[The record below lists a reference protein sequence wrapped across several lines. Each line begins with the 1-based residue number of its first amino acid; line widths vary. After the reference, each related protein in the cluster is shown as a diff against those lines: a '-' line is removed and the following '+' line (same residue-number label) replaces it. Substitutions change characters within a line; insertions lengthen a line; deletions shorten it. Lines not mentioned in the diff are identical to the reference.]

1 MNNEESTIYGTAEE
15 QPKNNQQEK
24 NAGKGWQQV
33 TIGGVTGILMGAA
46 ATYAVNALAGET
58 ANNDEPD
65 NTTTD
70 GTQSHVGTNGLHVAE
85 VDQNLSFGEA
95 FAAAR
100 AEVGP
105 GGVFHWHGN
114 IYNTYTAQE
123 WNSMTDG
130 EHQQFAQQV
139 QPEIQPGEGHSTQ
152 HHTTNND
159 VAQHTHHNDDNNH
172 RGGHNDDNNHR
183 GGHNDDNNHRGE
195 HHDDPHPPT
204 PKPTLP
210 DEPEVHFLG
219 IQRVEREDGSA
230 INVGHKIED
239 DHDVLLIDVDD
250 DRVFDVRVDDRNNNG
265 EVDRGEM
272 SHITSEHQT
281 VEEFAQRTAEQNN
294 GLTAYEDVVSA
305 QQDHIADDMPDYMPD
320 ADVQTA

>member
-24 NAGKGWQQV
+24 NGGKGWQQV

-46 ATYAVNALAGET
+46 ATYAVNALAGEK
-58 ANNDEPD
+58 AGNVEPD

-85 VDQNLSFGEA
+85 VDQNLPFGEA

-139 QPEIQPGEGHSTQ
+139 QPEIQPGEGHSSQ

-159 VAQHTHHNDDNNH
+159 VAQHTHHEQNGYHSNNGHRIEDD
-172 RGGHNDDNNHR
+172 DDK
-183 GGHNDDNNHRGE
+183 
-195 HHDDPHPPT
+195 PTPSPT
-204 PKPTLP
+204 PKPDP

-219 IQRVEREDGSA
+219 LEQIQRENGQTM
-230 INVGHKIED
+230 NVGYMTID
-239 DHDVLLIDVDD
+239 DQDVALVDLD
-250 DRVFDVRVDDRNNNG
+250 DNRVFDVALSDRNRNG
-265 EVDRGEM
+265 EFEDNEVFDVSDRQMSVD
-272 SHITSEHQT
+272 
-281 VEEFAQRTAEQNN
+281 EFALASAMEEGRDSTAQPEVASQ
-294 GLTAYEDVVSA
+294 S
-305 QQDHIADDMPDYMPD
+305 QQDHLAEDMPDYMND
-320 ADVQTA
+320 ADVQSI